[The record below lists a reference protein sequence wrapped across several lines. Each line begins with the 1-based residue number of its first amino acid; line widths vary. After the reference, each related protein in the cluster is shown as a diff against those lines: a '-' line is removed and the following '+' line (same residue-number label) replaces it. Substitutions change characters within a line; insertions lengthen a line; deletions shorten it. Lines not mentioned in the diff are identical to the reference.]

1 MNLFEMMKDEKEIA
15 IENLK
20 NELRKKDEAYE
31 KLLQQRNR
39 QKEMLESKLSEEIK
53 RNSYLGRRIRQLE
66 KELEEEKSKSIWK
79 KIIMEMIW
87 KPVM

>member
-1 MNLFEMMKDEKEIA
+1 MNLFEMMKDDKEIA

-66 KELEEEKSKSIWK
+66 KELEEEKNKSIWK
-79 KIIMEMIW
+79 KIIG
-87 KPVM
+87 

>member
-53 RNSYLGRRIRQLE
+53 RNSYLSRRIRQLE
-66 KELEEEKSKSIWK
+66 KELEEEQNKSIWK
-79 KIIMEMIW
+79 KIIG
-87 KPVM
+87 

>member
-20 NELRKKDEAYE
+20 NELREKDEAYE

-66 KELEEEKSKSIWK
+66 KELEEEKNKSIWK
-79 KIIMEMIW
+79 KIIG
-87 KPVM
+87 

>member
-66 KELEEEKSKSIWK
+66 TELEEEKNTSIWK
-79 KIIMEMIW
+79 KIIG
-87 KPVM
+87 

>member
-39 QKEMLESKLSEEIK
+39 QNEMLESKLSEEIK

-66 KELEEEKSKSIWK
+66 KELEEEKNKSIWK
-79 KIIMEMIW
+79 KIIG
-87 KPVM
+87 

>member
-66 KELEEEKSKSIWK
+66 KELEEEKNKSFFI
-79 KIIMEMIW
+79 KIKQSIINVI
-87 KPVM
+87 K

>member
-1 MNLFEMMKDEKEIA
+1 MFDNT

-53 RNSYLGRRIRQLE
+53 RNSYLSRRIRQLE
-66 KELEEEKSKSIWK
+66 KELEEEQNKSIWK
-79 KIIMEMIW
+79 KIIG
-87 KPVM
+87 

>member
-20 NELRKKDEAYE
+20 NELRKKDEEYE

-39 QKEMLESKLSEEIK
+39 QKEMLESKLAEEIK
-53 RNSYLGRRIRQLE
+53 RNSYLSKRIRQLE
-66 KELEEEKSKSIWK
+66 KELAEDKNKSIWK
-79 KIIMEMIW
+79 KIIG
-87 KPVM
+87 

>member
-53 RNSYLGRRIRQLE
+53 RNTHLGRRIRQLE
-66 KELEEEKSKSIWK
+66 KELEEEKNKSIWK
-79 KIIMEMIW
+79 KIID
-87 KPVM
+87 

>member
-66 KELEEEKSKSIWK
+66 KELEEEKNKSIWK
-79 KIIMEMIW
+79 KIIG
-87 KPVM
+87 

>member
-20 NELRKKDEAYE
+20 NELKKKDEAYE

-66 KELEEEKSKSIWK
+66 KELEEEKNKSFFI
-79 KIIMEMIW
+79 KIKQSIINVI
-87 KPVM
+87 K